1 MSFVHTKSACD
12 FLQYKTDKIIHSPN
26 MTFAHKVWLPFDFH
40 KSLNI
45 NQAHKA
51 EEFSFVWE
59 TVSSHHAL
67 FAGVYREL

>member
-1 MSFVHTKSACD
+1 
-12 FLQYKTDKIIHSPN
+12 